1 MSIQIRRGTNADR
14 ALITPAEGELIYTT
28 DSKVLYVGDGSTLG
42 GNQVSTAGVLLGT
55 LSGDIGLNN
64 FNITGTG
71 LEINGSNGAITATSF
86 TGSINGSLGSNL
98 TTGTRSITNGSN
110 LTINGSN
117 GAITATSFTGSIKG
131 SLGSNLTIGTKSIT
145 NGSNL
150 TINGSNGTITATTI
164 AVNDVTTSKILPTDS
179 TISLGDETNT
189 TGISVNLTSGSGLY
203 VHSALDNQGNVPLI
217 GINGYKGTLQAK
229 TTVVNGDVLGGYCFN
244 AYNGVRLAQ
253 SISMF
258 ALVNDQSITNSSTDI
273 KSDLYIGMGP
283 DIQAGIGKYAK
294 IKAGGDFTANT
305 VTVNQFATGSL
316 PSSPV
321 KGMIAFDSTTNQF
334 KGWNGT
340 AWAVLG

>member
-117 GAITATSFTGSIKG
+117 GAITASSVTASSVTANTLTGEDLSINNFTNSTLSISDNVISIGTTVNASGLNIISEERSILSIFSSKPVTG
-131 SLGSNLTIGTKSIT
+131 FPEIMLYTHSGTNTAPTNTIAGQWLHSLKFNGYYGSNYKIGPIIRAGWAES
-145 NGSNL
+145 
-150 TINGSNGTITATTI
+150 AT
-164 AVNDVTTSKILPTDS
+164 L
-179 TISLGDETNT
+179 
-189 TGISVNLTSGSGLY
+189 
-203 VHSALDNQGNVPLI
+203 
-217 GINGYKGTLQAK
+217 
-229 TTVVNGDVLGGYCFN
+229 
-244 AYNGVRLAQ
+244 
-253 SISMF
+253 
-258 ALVNDQSITNSSTDI
+258 TNSLPGSRIEVITGNNNSGFSVFSFDE
-273 KSDLYIGMGP
+273 KGVFSSP
-283 DIQAGIGKYAK
+283 V
-294 IKAGGDFTANT
+294 IKAGSFITS
-305 VTVNQFATGSL
+305 SL
-316 PSSPV
+316 PESPV
-321 KGMIAFDSTTNQF
+321 AGYIVFDSTTSQF

-340 AWAVLG
+340 SWVVLG